1 VVDAT
6 LENTT
11 PVAMCGHLNA
21 MSSHCV
27 IDKLVILWHKSV
39 ETLLN
44 DMVPVKILDEGHHV
58 KRQSSD
64 YRNDLIV
71 VSRIGLTLG
80 RKKIDHFLN
89 SSGSVH
95 VQGNGNEVPSDGFTN
110 EIPLLIRRIFE
121 QFLAQIVAKGIF
133 KEVSKERHSEN
144 KTIPVIRSAKWL
156 NVSLKIMSRCSWMP
170 SSSFFCKKR
179 QPC

>member
-11 PVAMCGHLNA
+11 SVAMRGHLNA
-21 MSSHCV
+21 VSSNCV
-27 IDKLVILWHKSV
+27 IDKLVVLWHKPI
-39 ETLLN
+39 ETLL
-44 DMVPVKILDEGHHV
+44 DHMVPVKIFDEGHHM

-64 YRNDLIV
+64 YRDDLIV
-71 VSRIGLTLG
+71 VPGIGLTLG
-80 RKKIDHFLN
+80 GKKIDHFLN

-95 VQGNGNEVPSDGFTN
+95 VQGNGNKVPSDGFTN

-133 KEVSKERHSEN
+133 KEVSKGRRSKH
-144 KTIPVIRSAKWL
+144 KTAPVIRSAKWL